1 MSLFVNLLKKY
12 PNKKWNMV
20 AISSNPNVSLK
31 FITENPEIK
40 WEWYYGV
47 SRNSNLTKE
56 FVNENINKDWDWKY
70 LSEHLNVNKNF
81 INKNRK
87 KIKFKYLSRNKY
99 ITLSFVDN
107 NDYPWHI
114 NDGLTHNPNLR
125 IWYVKE
131 TILNLWSMDLVSENK
146 YLPLEDID
154 KYSKSYNWNW
164 SKIIRY
170 NTNITIEFVIKHI
183 RKFNF
188 EDLHY
193 LSNKKNITMEIIE
206 NHPNFPWHYGRDG
219 VSNNPNLSIK
229 FLLNN
234 FFDKKFDIFTISSHP
249 NFDFDIL
256 KNNQNIFYSLGGV
269 SANPNLT
276 AKFINKNINLRDEKG
291 EIYDLLD
298 FSYFSENKLIG
309 YNNKIKELKNSIQ
322 FRKDLF
328 NSLLIETRN
337 DVIKREESLSI

>member
-12 PNKKWNMV
+12 PNKKWNMIGV
-20 AISSNPNVSLK
+20 SSNPNVSLK
-31 FITENPEIK
+31 FITEHPEIK

-47 SRNSNLTKE
+47 SRNPNLTTE

-70 LSEHLNVNKNF
+70 LSEHLKVDKKF
-81 INKNRK
+81 IDKNRK
-87 KIKFKYLSRNKY
+87 KIKFKYLSRNKH
-99 ITLSFVDN
+99 ITLGFVDN

-114 NDGLTHNPNLR
+114 NGGLTHNPNLR

-131 TILNLWSMDLVSENK
+131 TIMNLWSMDLVSENK
-146 YLPLEDID
+146 HLPLEDID
-154 KYSKSYNWNW
+154 EYSNTYNWNW

-170 NTNITIEFVIKHI
+170 NKNITIKFVIKHMK
-183 RKFNF
+183 KFNF

-193 LSNKKNITMEIIE
+193 LSNKKNITMDIIE
-206 NHPNFPWHYGRDG
+206 NYPNFPWHYGRCG
-219 VSNNPNLSIK
+219 ISSNPNLTIK

-249 NFDFDIL
+249 NFDVDIL

-298 FSYFSENKLIG
+298 FSYFSENKLTS
-309 YNNKIKELKNSIQ
+309 YKNKIKELKKSIQ

-328 NSLLIETRN
+328 NSLLIETGN
-337 DVIKREESLSI
+337 DIIKCGESLSI